1 MSVPFQYDPA
11 NHRNAVSS
19 IILSNARLAA
29 RNQAQR
35 DLLNA
40 IDPRLEFLVG
50 DGILNVSLPCA
61 TKYTLYDLDAET
73 RGIRSFDEQPIFR
86 NVIYLVNVIVAIE
99 WNPSPRYLQQIR
111 NALKQ
116 ASDFLFDTTN
126 GYAAIG
132 QVVIGGPELMPAAD
146 IQIMASNRLHPRAW
160 VDALNERA
168 KFKPIRVGRGLWQ
181 KNEGLLLPWDSPEGY
196 RALVHEWGHYAFG
209 LADEYLS
216 PFTLAR
222 ITAADLLWKKIPTA
236 SLGDSAL
243 ELRIVAPTIALSVNT
258 LMASTQIS
266 EFIEWPTI
274 ITKLRQ
280 VFTEIVIDPS
290 PLDGPNRLPLPLPE
304 YTVLNAHDY
313 ARGVAIDPDAAN
325 EYYLPIAAALDAAQG
340 NGAQQRAD
348 QSHWL
353 YLLKPLNGNPLPQQI
368 IAQGKTGN
376 RDRQLGFLLYGAR
389 DGDVV
394 VLISQ
399 VGNTVKVQRTTV
411 WLFPA
416 DGQRQILPQAW
427 QDVTPTDID
436 KAFFVDVI
444 PKPFSSAPSMQAD
457 IAVRVEKTGQKPD
470 QIQIYPAGAASTEPL
485 DWAVG
490 QVGVLSVER
499 TVPHLDGHV
508 LLRWVNTANGKE
520 GLFIAS
526 YSQGGGP
533 DTSGGGRLPITAG
546 SADGNAMVF
555 FRENDPP
562 LSQQPNKQ
570 ADQGL
575 RIVTTTITVGQQQ
588 LSNGAEARSYVFSLA
603 SNNNL
608 SPFPATL
615 VLYYDREAT
624 KRGGDLLIH
633 RWNPATREWMA
644 LATYSPLLPY
654 VAIPLI
660 DVAETAPALM
670 QNPPAMERY
679 RIFWTPATTPTG

>member
-1 MSVPFQYDPA
+1 
-11 NHRNAVSS
+11 
-19 IILSNARLAA
+19 
-29 RNQAQR
+29 
-35 DLLNA
+35 
-40 IDPRLEFLVG
+40 
-50 DGILNVSLPCA
+50 
-61 TKYTLYDLDAET
+61 
-73 RGIRSFDEQPIFR
+73 
-86 NVIYLVNVIVAIE
+86 
-99 WNPSPRYLQQIR
+99 
-111 NALKQ
+111 
-116 ASDFLFDTTN
+116 
-126 GYAAIG
+126 
-132 QVVIGGPELMPAAD
+132 
-146 IQIMASNRLHPRAW
+146 MASNRLHPRAW
-160 VDALNERA
+160 VDALNEPT

-196 RALVHEWGHYAFG
+196 RSLVHEWGHYAFG
-209 LADEYLS
+209 LADEYLR

-222 ITAADLLWKKIPTA
+222 TAADDLQWTRIPDALLE
-236 SLGDSAL
+236 DSAY

-274 ITKLRQ
+274 RAKLRQ
-280 VFTEIVIDPS
+280 AFTEIAIDPS

-304 YTVLNAHDY
+304 YTDLSAIGY
-313 ARGVAIDPDAAN
+313 AREVAD
-325 EYYLPIAAALDAAQG
+325 EYYLPIAAALDTAQG
-340 NGAQQRAD
+340 NGGQQRAD

-353 YLLKPLNGNPLPQQI
+353 YLLKQFNGNPLPQQI

-376 RDRQLGFLLYGAR
+376 RDRQHGFLLYGAD

-399 VGNTVKVQRTTV
+399 VGDTVQVQRTTV
-411 WLFPA
+411 
-416 DGQRQILPQAW
+416 QLPIPDEQHQQSW
-427 QDVTPTDID
+427 QDVTPPDID
-436 KAFFVDVI
+436 DTFFVNGAFFIDVI

-457 IAVRVEKTGQKPD
+457 IFVRVEKTGQKPD
-470 QIQIYPAGAASTEPL
+470 QIQIYPAGATSTEQL
-485 DWAVG
+485 DWADG

-508 LLRWVNTANGKE
+508 LLRWVNPTTGKE

-562 LSQQPNKQ
+562 LSVQPNKQ

-575 RIVTTTITVGQQQ
+575 RIVTTTVTVGQQH
-588 LSNGAEARSYVFSLA
+588 LPSGAEARSYVFSLA
-603 SNNNL
+603 SNGDL

-615 VLYYDREAT
+615 VLYYDRQAT

-633 RWNPATREWMA
+633 RWHSGAWIP

-660 DVAETAPALM
+660 DIAETAPALM

-679 RIFWTPATTPTG
+679 RIFWTPEAISTG